1 MTQYPAPELLPFAPA
16 YFERIWGGTRL
27 APSPSGTP
35 IGEAWLVSDHAEC
48 QSVVSAGPH
57 AGRTLGELVREHGTA
72 LLGDAAGTTR
82 DGRFP
87 LLLKLI
93 DTADLLS
100 VQVHPDDA
108 TALALG
114 ERDGGKTEMWHV
126 LEAAP
131 DSRIYCG
138 LVPGGDASTFR
149 GAMESG
155 AVEPL
160 LRSHAARPG
169 DSYFVP
175 AGMVHAIGKD
185 ILLAE
190 IQQNSNVTYRV
201 FDWNRVDAAG
211 KPRQLHWEKALAATR
226 FDMDCAG
233 PSPVRD
239 VGEGGRTREELCA
252 CPFFTAERR
261 HGRGETHWEKDS
273 RSFHIILAGAG
284 GLDLATD
291 AARVRLAPGTAAV
304 VAGRVPRYSTLA
316 ATSHLAY
323 FV

>member
-1 MTQYPAPELLPFAPA
+1 MTRYTVPELLPFAPA
-16 YFERIWGGTRL
+16 YFERIWGGFRL
-27 APSPSGTP
+27 APSASGTP

-57 AGRTLGELVREHGTA
+57 AGRTLGELVREYGTA
-72 LLGDAAGTTR
+72 LLGTAARTAR

-108 TALALG
+108 TAAALG
-114 ERDGGKTEMWHV
+114 EADGGKTEMWHV
-126 LEAAP
+126 LEATP

-138 LVPGGDASTFR
+138 LVPGGDASAFR
-149 GAMESG
+149 SAMESG
-155 AVEPL
+155 AVAPL
-160 LRSHAARPG
+160 LRSHPARPG
-169 DSYFVP
+169 DAYFVP

-211 KPRQLHWEKALAATR
+211 KPRQLHWERALAATH
-226 FDMDCAG
+226 FDMDCTG
-233 PSPVRD
+233 PSPVHPLPQA
-239 VGEGGRTREELCA
+239 GCTREMLCS
-252 CPFFTAERR
+252 CRFFTAERR
-261 HGRGETHWEKDS
+261 HAEGETVWEKDT
-273 RSFHIILAGAG
+273 RSFHIVLAGAG

-291 AARVRLAPGTAAV
+291 AERVRLAPGTAAV
-304 VAGRVPRYSTLA
+304 VVGCVSRYSTLSA
-316 ATSHLAY
+316 DPHLVY
-323 FV
+323 FI

>member
-1 MTQYPAPELLPFAPA
+1 MKRNRAPELLPFAPA
-16 YFERIWGGTRL
+16 HFERIWGGTRL

-57 AGRTLGELVREHGTA
+57 AGTTLGELVREHGTA

-108 TALALG
+108 AALALG
-114 ERDGGKTEMWHV
+114 EQDGGKTEMWHV

-131 DSRIYCG
+131 DSLIYCG

-149 GAMESG
+149 SAMESG

-160 LRSHAARPG
+160 LRSHPARPG

-185 ILLAE
+185 IFLAE

-211 KPRQLHWEKALAATR
+211 KPRQLHWEKALSATR

-233 PSPVRD
+233 PSPVHILPQA
-239 VGEGGRTREELCA
+239 GRTRERLCA
-252 CPFFTAERR
+252 CRFFTAERR
-261 HGRGETHWEKDS
+261 HAEGETLWEKDT

-291 AARVRLAPGTAAV
+291 AERVCLAPGTAAV
-304 VAGRVPRYSTLA
+304 VAGRVTRYCTS
-316 ATSHLAY
+316 ATAPHLAY

>member
-1 MTQYPAPELLPFAPA
+1 MTQNPAPELLPFAPA

-48 QSVVSAGPH
+48 QSIVSAGPH
-57 AGRTLGELVREHGTA
+57 AGRPLGELVREYGAA
-72 LLGDAAGTTR
+72 LLGDTAGTTR

-108 TALALG
+108 AALALG
-114 ERDGGKTEMWHV
+114 EQDGGKTEMWHV

-138 LVPGGDASTFR
+138 LLPGGDASAFR

-155 AVEPL
+155 AVETL
-160 LRSHAARPG
+160 LRSHAAHPG

-233 PSPVRD
+233 PSPVRASSQA
-239 VGEGGRTREELCA
+239 GRTREVLCA

-261 HGRGETHWEKDS
+261 HAEGETLWEKDP
-273 RSFHIILAGAG
+273 RSFHIVLAGAG

-291 AARVRLAPGTAAV
+291 VERVRLTPGTAAV
-304 VAGRVPRYSTLA
+304 VAGWVTRYSTLA
-316 ATSHLAY
+316 MTSHLVY